1 MAESSEVLRLRVLL
15 SFYNDENATVTGL
28 ARSLG
33 EEKYTIS
40 RLLSAME
47 EEGVVD
53 RSNNRHPKLT
63 SEGIEA
69 AERYAKRVDTLV
81 NYLLFKGVGME
92 NARPD
97 ALKMAL
103 HMSDQSIDVFR
114 SEEELEAVKYE
125 FRDRR
130 KFSGSE
136 FFSKL
141 PDGNY
146 RLSFIIYREK
156 ANNVTNVSMANEGFE
171 HPGILSV
178 TDGVGTVQLHATTLN
193 ARSAKTGAAMKGK
206 VKSLKYFDNG
216 DYISAELNGD
226 IVAFPAESFNFYN
239 LRPGFSPVLHGT
251 LPIKITA
258 NVGTMHMPESI
269 AFFTILL

>member
-1 MAESSEVLRLRVLL
+1 MAESAEVLRLRVLL
-15 SFYNDENATVTGL
+15 SFYSDENSTVTGL
-28 ARSLG
+28 ARTLG

-40 RLLSAME
+40 RLLSTLE
-47 EEGVVD
+47 EEGLVD

-63 SEGIEA
+63 SEGMEA
-69 AERYAKRVDTLV
+69 AEKYATRVETMV
-81 NYLLFKGVGME
+81 NYLLYKGVGME
-92 NARPD
+92 DARPD

-103 HMSDQSIDVFR
+103 HLSDQTMEMFKSD
-114 SEEELEAVKYE
+114 EEMSAVKYE

-136 FFSKL
+136 FIAKL

-146 RLSFIIYREK
+146 KIPFIIYREK

-178 TDGVGTVQLHATTLN
+178 TDGVGTIQLHATSLN

-206 VKSLKYFDNG
+206 VKTLRYFDSG
-216 DYISAELNGD
+216 DFISAEYSGD
-226 IVAFPAESFNFYN
+226 IVSFPAESLQFYN
-239 LRPGFSPVLHGT
+239 MKPGFSPVLHGT
-251 LPIKITA
+251 LPVKITA

-269 AFFTILL
+269 AFFTIFL

>member
-15 SFYNDENATVTGL
+15 SFYNDENTTVTGL

-103 HMSDQSIDVFR
+103 HMSGQSIDVFR

-156 ANNVTNVSMANEGFE
+156 ANNVTNVS
-171 HPGILSV
+171 
-178 TDGVGTVQLHATTLN
+178 
-193 ARSAKTGAAMKGK
+193 
-206 VKSLKYFDNG
+206 
-216 DYISAELNGD
+216 
-226 IVAFPAESFNFYN
+226 
-239 LRPGFSPVLHGT
+239 
-251 LPIKITA
+251 
-258 NVGTMHMPESI
+258 
-269 AFFTILL
+269 

>member
-1 MAESSEVLRLRVLL
+1 MAESSEVLRLRALL

-47 EEGVVD
+47 EEGLVD

-63 SEGIEA
+63 PKGIEA
-69 AERYAKRVDTLV
+69 AGRYSDRVDTLV
-81 NYLLFKGVGME
+81 NYLLFKGVSME

-97 ALKMAL
+97 ALQMAL
-103 HMSDQSIDVFR
+103 RISDESVDALR
-114 SEEELEAVKYE
+114 REEELESVKYE

-136 FFSKL
+136 FFSKV

-146 RLSFIIYREK
+146 KLSFIIYREK
-156 ANNVTNVSMANEGFE
+156 ANNVTNVSMVNEGFQYLLYASRE
-171 HPGILSV
+171 V
-178 TDGVGTVQLHATTLN
+178 KR
-193 ARSAKTGAAMKGK
+193 AREYLDKRSQVSEEERLKALAECDRQVSRANAAMYYHIKETYEEMDAAIAVAEGFA
-206 VKSLKYFDNG
+206 SLEEAFQYKY
-216 DYISAELNGD
+216 
-226 IVAFPAESFNFYN
+226 
-239 LRPGFSPVLHGT
+239 
-251 LPIKITA
+251 
-258 NVGTMHMPESI
+258 
-269 AFFTILL
+269 

>member
-1 MAESSEVLRLRVLL
+1 MAESSEVLRLRALL

-47 EEGVVD
+47 EEGLVD

-63 SEGIEA
+63 PKGIEA
-69 AERYAKRVDTLV
+69 AGRYSDRVDTLV
-81 NYLLFKGVGME
+81 NYLLFKGVSME

-97 ALKMAL
+97 ALQMAL
-103 HMSDQSIDVFR
+103 RISDESVYALR
-114 SEEELEAVKYE
+114 REEELESVKYE

-136 FFSKL
+136 FFSKV

-146 RLSFIIYREK
+146 KLSFIIYREK
-156 ANNVTNVSMANEGFE
+156 ANNVTNVSMVNEGFE
-171 HPGILSV
+171 HPAVLSV
-178 TDGVGTVQLHATTLN
+178 TDGVGTIRLRATTLN
-193 ARSAKTGAAMKGK
+193 ARSARTGTAMQGK
-206 VKSLKYFDNG
+206 VKSLKYFDSG
-216 DYISAELNGD
+216 DYISAEMNGD
-226 IVAFPAESFNFYN
+226 IVSFPAESFSFYN

-251 LPIKITA
+251 LPIKLTA

>member
-15 SFYNDENATVTGL
+15 SFYQDENVTVTGL
-28 ARSLG
+28 SRMLG

-40 RLLSAME
+40 RLLSTME
-47 EEGVVD
+47 EEGLVD
-53 RSNNRHPKLT
+53 RSNNRHPVLT
-63 SEGIEA
+63 AKGMDL
-69 AERYAKRVDTLV
+69 AEQYSGRMDTLV

-92 NARPD
+92 YARPD
-97 ALKMAL
+97 ALQMSLHLSDASIEKFRQEEAL
-103 HMSDQSIDVFR
+103 S
-114 SEEELEAVKYE
+114 AVKYE

-146 RLSFIIYREK
+146 KLPFIIYREK

-178 TDGVGTVQLHATTLN
+178 TDGVGTIQLHATTLN

-206 VKSLKYFDNG
+206 VKSLCYFDNG

-226 IVAFPAESFNFYN
+226 IVTFPAESINFYN
-239 LRPGFSPVLHGT
+239 LRPGFDPVLHGT
-251 LPIKITA
+251 MPIKITA

-269 AFFTILL
+269 AFFTIFL

>member
-15 SFYNDENATVTGL
+15 SFYNDENTTVTGL

-103 HMSDQSIDVFR
+103 HMSDESVDALR
-114 SEEELEAVKYE
+114 REEELETVKYE

-146 RLSFIIYREK
+146 KLSFIVYREK

-178 TDGVGTVQLHATTLN
+178 TDGVGTIRLKVTTLN
-193 ARSAKTGAAMKGK
+193 ARSAKTGDAMKGK
-206 VKSLKYFDNG
+206 VKSLRYFDNG
-216 DYISAELNGD
+216 DYIAAEQDGD
-226 IVAFPAESFNFYN
+226 IIAFPAESFHFYN
-239 LRPGFSPVLHGT
+239 LRPGFDPVLHGT

-258 NVGTMHMPESI
+258 NVGTMHMPDSI

>member
-15 SFYNDENATVTGL
+15 SFYNDENTTVTGL

-103 HMSDQSIDVFR
+103 HMSGQSIDVFR

-258 NVGTMHMPESI
+258 NVGTMHMPDSI

>member
-1 MAESSEVLRLRVLL
+1 
-15 SFYNDENATVTGL
+15 
-28 ARSLG
+28 
-33 EEKYTIS
+33 
-40 RLLSAME
+40 
-47 EEGVVD
+47 
-53 RSNNRHPKLT
+53 
-63 SEGIEA
+63 
-69 AERYAKRVDTLV
+69 
-81 NYLLFKGVGME
+81 ME

-103 HMSDQSIDVFR
+103 HMSGQSIDVFR

-178 TDGVGTVQLHATTLN
+178 TDGVGT
-193 ARSAKTGAAMKGK
+193 AAMKGK

-226 IVAFPAESFNFYN
+226 IVAFPAESFKFYN

-258 NVGTMHMPESI
+258 NVGTMHMPDSI

>member
-15 SFYNDENATVTGL
+15 SFYNDENVTVTGL
-28 ARSLG
+28 SRSLG

-47 EEGVVD
+47 EEGLVD

-63 SEGIEA
+63 SEGMTA
-69 AERYAKRVDTLV
+69 AERYVQRVDTLS
-81 NYLLFKGVGME
+81 NYLLFKGVSLE
-92 NARPD
+92 NARTD
-97 ALKMAL
+97 ALQMAL
-103 HMSDQSIDVFR
+103 HISDESVDALR
-114 SEEELEAVKYE
+114 REEELETVKYE

-146 RLSFIIYREK
+146 KLSFIVYREK

-178 TDGVGTVQLHATTLN
+178 TDGVGTIRLKVTTLN
-193 ARSAKTGAAMKGK
+193 ARSAKTGDAMKGK
-206 VKSLKYFDNG
+206 VKSLRYFDNG
-216 DYISAELNGD
+216 DYIAAEQDGD
-226 IVAFPAESFNFYN
+226 IIAFPAESFRFYN
-239 LRPGFSPVLHGT
+239 LRPGFDPVLHGT

-258 NVGTMHMPESI
+258 NVGTMHMPDSI

>member
-15 SFYNDENATVTGL
+15 SFYNDENTTVTGL

-103 HMSDQSIDVFR
+103 HMSGQSIDVFR
-114 SEEELEAVKYE
+114 
-125 FRDRR
+125 
-130 KFSGSE
+130 FSGSE

-226 IVAFPAESFNFYN
+226 IVAFPAESFKFYN
-239 LRPGFSPVLHGT
+239 LRPG
-251 LPIKITA
+251 
-258 NVGTMHMPESI
+258 
-269 AFFTILL
+269 

>member
-15 SFYNDENATVTGL
+15 SFYNDENTTVTGL

-40 RLLSAME
+40 RLLSAIE

-103 HMSDQSIDVFR
+103 HMSGQSIDVFR

-178 TDGVGTVQLHATTLN
+178 TTRN

-226 IVAFPAESFNFYN
+226 IVAFPAESFKFYN